1 MAKCSVNPRVSDF
14 RPPCTAT
21 KRVQGMAR
29 ELLGAE
35 RRGVCV
41 QVGRS
46 LPSDDAIVMRST
58 PLLWEILFTIS
69 LP

>member
-1 MAKCSVNPRVSDF
+1 
-14 RPPCTAT
+14 
-21 KRVQGMAR
+21 MAR